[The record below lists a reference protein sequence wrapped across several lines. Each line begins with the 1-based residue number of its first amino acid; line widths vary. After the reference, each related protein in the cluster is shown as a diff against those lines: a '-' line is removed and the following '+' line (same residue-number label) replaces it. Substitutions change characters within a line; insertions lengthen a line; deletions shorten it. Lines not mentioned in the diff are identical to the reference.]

1 MNMKEHNEDT
11 FKVSFSVKTRLG
23 TRSFS
28 KLINAS
34 TEDDAFQKSLC
45 DASNLFLGE
54 QISLSDITDKSIQ
67 RYDVLELDEPT
78 ADDTPLSNI
87 STNIDIADIP
97 YTIYEYLRQIN
108 KGRVIL
114 NPDFQRNLV
123 WKNVQKSM
131 FIESILLNYPIQPI
145 YLNERKDSTFVVIDG
160 LQRSSTLLSFFNN
173 ELSLEGL
180 KSLPEFNGKTYREL
194 PERMQTRIEDKKLTI
209 FQLKPSTP
217 LSVVY
222 DLFYRINTGGTQ
234 LNKQEIRNCIYIGKS
249 TDLLKSLAKEEIF
262 KRAIDFGVSS
272 NRMRDREIILRYLS
286 FKWFD
291 YKSMYT
297 GDLSEYLENAMK
309 RINEYSDEKINEMKI
324 DFLETMRKANA
335 LWGNTCFRI
344 PTPCT
349 RGSINTSV
357 FESVS
362 LFLSTKSCELLS
374 RNKNKLMLNYEHLLA
389 NDSYLDSV
397 ISATSSKY
405 KVFTRIKL
413 ANEILEKG
421 IE

>member
-1 MNMKEHNEDT
+1 M
-11 FKVSFSVKTRLG
+11 
-23 TRSFS
+23 
-28 KLINAS
+28 
-34 TEDDAFQKSLC
+34 
-45 DASNLFLGE
+45 
-54 QISLSDITDKSIQ
+54 
-67 RYDVLELDEPT
+67 
-78 ADDTPLSNI
+78 
-87 STNIDIADIP
+87 
-97 YTIYEYLRQIN
+97 
-108 KGRVIL
+108 
-114 NPDFQRNLV
+114 
-123 WKNVQKSM
+123 
-131 FIESILLNYPIQPI
+131 
-145 YLNERKDSTFVVIDG
+145 
-160 LQRSSTLLSFFNN
+160 SFFNN

-362 LFLSTKSCELLS
+362 LFLSTKSYELLS

>member
-1 MNMKEHNEDT
+1 MKEHNEDT

-23 TRSFS
+23 TRFFS

-362 LFLSTKSCELLS
+362 LFLSTKSYELLS

>member
-1 MNMKEHNEDT
+1 MKEHNEDT